1 VTLSNFGKGLPQ
13 FVLLMTI
20 FVVVLMILA
29 FTLDEGQFDSLFAT
43 GSTAKFV
50 MTGVLI
56 LGWTLTPT
64 AS

>member
-1 VTLSNFGKGLPQ
+1 
-13 FVLLMTI
+13 MTI